1 MQRCL
6 VTTHMHVLALILSVL
21 FVPVGVYLFRT
32 RVQKKPNFSAEE
44 NNKLRLDVATLVPVG
59 VLLWNLSIYYLS
71 NSLPRL
77 PTAAEASPTITAS
90 IPDVTFEV
98 AVAAAGESTVAL
110 AAVIIFCRL
119 FGGIWTDLS
128 K

>member
-32 RVQKKPNFSAEE
+32 QIQKKPIFSAEE
-44 NNKLRLDVATLVPVG
+44 NNQLRLDVATLVPVG

-71 NSLPRL
+71 NSLPKISS
-77 PTAAEASPTITAS
+77 AAEASPTTTAS
-90 IPDVTFEV
+90 LPNVTFEV

-110 AAVIIFCRL
+110 AVAIIFCRL